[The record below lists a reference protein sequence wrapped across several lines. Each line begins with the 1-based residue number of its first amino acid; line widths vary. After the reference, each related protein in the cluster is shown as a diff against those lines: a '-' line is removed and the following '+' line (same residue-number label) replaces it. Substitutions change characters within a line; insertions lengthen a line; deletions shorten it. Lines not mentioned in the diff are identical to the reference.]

1 MLTPAW
7 SKKKS
12 PHILSLYA
20 ICYNELTL
28 NNTIH
33 KGVCCMNPK
42 ILVGITI
49 QENSR
54 RLIDEGARLS
64 KELNA
69 PLHILHIRKG
79 ETIFDHPD
87 SSRLLDELFTYGGEL
102 GGEVHFVCGEHI
114 SQVFSSF
121 VKENQIT
128 HLVIGEAPSDLSTK
142 APSVYDKLTNELNDI
157 EIIVL
162 QRNK

>member
-1 MLTPAW
+1 
-7 SKKKS
+7 
-12 PHILSLYA
+12 
-20 ICYNELTL
+20 
-28 NNTIH
+28 
-33 KGVCCMNPK
+33 MNQK

-87 SSRLLDELFTYGGEL
+87 SSKLLDELFTYGGEL
-102 GGEVHFVCGEHI
+102 GGEVHFLCGEQI
-114 SQVFSSF
+114 PEVFTNF
-121 VKENQIT
+121 IKDNQIT
-128 HLVIGEAPSDLSTK
+128 HLIIGETPAHFKNTT
-142 APSVYDKLTNELNDI
+142 PSVYEQLSDELSNI

-162 QRNK
+162 QRETEVTQS

>member
-1 MLTPAW
+1 
-7 SKKKS
+7 
-12 PHILSLYA
+12 
-20 ICYNELTL
+20 
-28 NNTIH
+28 
-33 KGVCCMNPK
+33 MNPK

-54 RLIDEGARLS
+54 RLIDEGHRLS
-64 KELNA
+64 NELNA

-87 SSRLLDELFTYGGEL
+87 SSKLLDELFTYGGEL

-114 SQVFSSF
+114 SDAFRTF
-121 VKENQIT
+121 VKDNHIT
-128 HLVIGEAPSDLSTK
+128 HLVIGEAPATLK
-142 APSVYDKLTNELNDI
+142 GNAPSIYDTLTHELNNI

-162 QRNK
+162 QRPIETI